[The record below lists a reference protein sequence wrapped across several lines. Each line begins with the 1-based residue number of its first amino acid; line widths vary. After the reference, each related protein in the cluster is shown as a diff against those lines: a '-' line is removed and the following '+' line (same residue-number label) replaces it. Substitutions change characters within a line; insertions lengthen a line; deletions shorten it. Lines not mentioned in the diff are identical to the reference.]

1 MKKIILDKTLIGKK
15 YPEINFDVEI
25 EILRLFS
32 KAPVKKIPF
41 TSMKKLHQGRPPI
54 YISSPN
60 FLDSCCYAARESLSL
75 FN

>member
-32 KAPVKKIPF
+32 KA
-41 TSMKKLHQGRPPI
+41 TGQEDPI
-54 YISSPN
+54 YFN
-60 FLDSCCYAARESLSL
+60 EEAARKEGHPSILALSL
-75 FN
+75 IHI